1 MPRSKFVLALD
12 QGTTSS
18 RALVFDRRG
27 HVVAKAQQEFPQH
40 FPSPGSVEH
49 DPADLWETTRRTA
62 LAAVAEA
69 NLTGANIAALGLTN
83 QRETTLLWERATGR
97 PLHRAIVWQDR
108 RTAALCAKLKKR
120 GLEPLFRE
128 KTGLLL
134 DPYFSGT
141 KLAWLL
147 DHIPGARRRAARG
160 ELAFGTVDTWLLW
173 QLTAGQVHATDVSN
187 ASRTLL
193 LNLHTGDWDADLL
206 KILRIPREV
215 LPAVRSSSE
224 VYGHVESIPALRGVP
239 IAGIAGDQQAAL
251 FGQACFRP
259 GHAKNTYGTGCFLLL
274 HTGQKP
280 VASQHQLLTTVAWRL
295 GPDAPL
301 EYALEGSV
309 FIGGAVVQWLRD
321 GLGLIAAS
329 TDIEALAAR
338 APDNGGVCFVPAF
351 AGLGAPHWDA
361 SARGAIVGLT
371 RGTTAAHLARA
382 ALESIAYQS
391 ADLLAAMQADA
402 KIKLR
407 ELRVDGGATVNTA
420 LMQFQADLLRVPVV
434 RPRVTETTALGAA
447 YLAGL
452 AVGFWK
458 NRAEIAAQWTEDRR
472 FRPASNRAAMKK
484 LQTTW
489 HRAVERAKNWA

>member
-1 MPRSKFVLALD
+1 MSQEFILALD

-18 RALVFDRRG
+18 RALVFDHRG
-27 HVVAKAQQEFPQH
+27 RAVAKAQQEFPQH
-40 FPSPGSVEH
+40 FPKPGWVEH

-69 NLTGANIAALGLTN
+69 NLTGAHLAALGLTN
-83 QRETTLLWERATGR
+83 QRETTLLWDRATGR

-160 ELAFGTVDTWLLW
+160 ELAFGTVDAWLLW
-173 QLTAGQVHATDVSN
+173 QLTGGKVHATDVSN

-193 LNLHTGDWDADLL
+193 LNLHTGEWDADLL
-206 KILRIPREV
+206 KLLRIPREV
-215 LPAVRSSSE
+215 LPEVRSSSE
-224 VYGHVESIPALRGVP
+224 VYGHVTTIPALDGVP

-259 GHAKNTYGTGCFLLL
+259 GLAKNTYGTGCFLLL
-274 HTGQKP
+274 HTGKKP
-280 VASQHQLLTTVAWRL
+280 VVSKHQLLSTIAWRL
-295 GPDAPL
+295 GPSAPL
-301 EYALEGSV
+301 EYALEGGV

-329 TDIEALAAR
+329 ADIEPLAAR
-338 APDNGGVCFVPAF
+338 ASDNGGVYLVPAF
-351 AGLGAPHWDA
+351 TGLGAPHWDA
-361 SARGAIVGLT
+361 AARGAIVGLT
-371 RGTTAAHLARA
+371 RGSTAAHVARA

-391 ADLLAAMQADA
+391 ADLLAAMQADS
-402 KIKLR
+402 KLKLR
-407 ELRVDGGATVNTA
+407 ELRVDGGATVNAA
-420 LMQFQADLLRVPVV
+420 LMQFQADLLRVPVI

-458 NRAEIAAQWTEDRR
+458 NRAEIATQWAEDRR
-472 FRPASNRAAMKK
+472 FRPAANRAAMKK
-484 LQTTW
+484 LQTIW
-489 HRAVERAKNWA
+489 HRAVERAKDWAQ